1 MKKILL
7 LTVTVSIALIT
18 MLFAT
23 IFFTSPSSAS
33 KKNESKIRV
42 IVTIPPQAEFVERV
56 GGERVQ
62 VTVMVPPGFSP
73 HTYEPKPSQ
82 LKEVEEAE
90 IYFAMGSGIDFEI
103 TWLSKLREINEAML
117 VVNCSEGIQIIDR
130 DPHVWLSPRNA
141 KIIVN
146 NVYKTLVQVDP
157 ANKQYYHENLEAYLQ
172 ELDDLDGEIKT
183 LFSNVTNRIFIVY
196 HPSWG
201 YFARDYGL
209 IQISIEREGKE
220 PTAASI
226 AALIEQAKRLNIK
239 VVVVSPQFNVKS
251 AEVIAD
257 EIGGKII
264 FADPLA
270 KDYIS
275 NLRSVASKL
284 SEVMSQK

>member
-7 LTVTVSIALIT
+7 LVLGIVLIT

-23 IFFTSPSSAS
+23 IFFTSPRSIS
-33 KKNESKIRV
+33 KKNESKIMV

-62 VTVMVPPGFSP
+62 VIVMVPPGFSP

-103 TWLSKLREINEAML
+103 AWLNKLREINRAML
-117 VVNCSEGIQIIDR
+117 IVNCSEGIQRIDR

-157 ANKQYYHENLEAYLQ
+157 ANKEYYRENLGAYLQ

-209 IQISIEREGKE
+209 IQIPIEREGKE

-251 AEVIAD
+251 AKVIAD

-264 FADPLA
+264 FVDPLA

-284 SEVMSQK
+284 SEAMSQK

>member
-23 IFFTSPSSAS
+23 IFFTSPSPAS

-130 DPHVWLSPRNA
+130 DPHVWLSLRNA

-157 ANKQYYHENLEAYLQ
+157 ANKQYYRENLEAYLR

-257 EIGGKII
+257 EIGGKIVL
-264 FADPLA
+264 ADPLA
-270 KDYIS
+270 EDYVN
-275 NLRSVASKL
+275 NLRSVALRL
-284 SEVMSQK
+284 SEAMS

>member
-7 LTVTVSIALIT
+7 LTLGIALIT
-18 MLFAT
+18 MLFAAT
-23 IFFTSPSSAS
+23 LFTSPRSTPE
-33 KKNESKIRV
+33 KNECKLKV
-42 IVTIPPQAEFVERV
+42 IVTIPPQAEFVEKV
-56 GGERVQ
+56 GGDKVQ
-62 VTVMVPPGFSP
+62 VTVMVPPGYSP

-82 LKEVEEAE
+82 LKEVEKAK
-90 IYFAMGSGIDFEI
+90 IYFTVGSGIDFEI
-103 TWLSKLREINEAML
+103 TWLDKLRETNRGML

-141 KIIVN
+141 KIMVN
-146 NVYKTLVQVDP
+146 NVYKALVQVDP
-157 ANKQYYHENLEAYLQ
+157 ANEEYYHENMKAYLKD
-172 ELDDLDGEIKT
+172 LDDLDGEIKT

-209 IQISIEREGKE
+209 IQIPIEREGKE

-264 FADPLA
+264 SADPLA
-270 KDYIS
+270 KDYIN
-275 NLRSVASKL
+275 NLRSIALKL
-284 SEVMSQK
+284 SEAMSQK